1 MAYTGDLLM
10 SAKNLT
16 RAIILIEKAG
26 VEVSYMGR
34 TSEIPEDIGN
44 TLPYNGCAYLDENMI
59 DLYADNPDDDTNQIL
74 CVLIHEY
81 GHILAYKKY
90 GDAHTEKMAWDFG
103 VAAFPKSM
111 IPKCLPTIR
120 DICLYSYAENGVY

>member
-1 MAYTGDLLM
+1 M

-16 RAIILIEKAG
+16 KAIIIIEKTG
-26 VEVSYMGR
+26 VEVTYMGH
-34 TSEIPEDIGN
+34 TDNIPPDIEHS
-44 TLPYNGCAYLDENMI
+44 LPYNGCAFVDDNMI
-59 DLYADNPDDDTNQIL
+59 DLYADNPDTDTNQIL

-103 VAAFPKSM
+103 VDAFPKSM

-120 DICLYSYAENGVY
+120 DICLDIYAKDGVY